1 MVSMVSMVG
10 MVSMVEMVSMVGTG
24 VFEAGGELA
33 EEEEAV

>member
-1 MVSMVSMVG
+1 MVSMVG
-10 MVSMVEMVSMVGTG
+10 MASMVEMVGTG

>member
-1 MVSMVSMVG
+1 MVD

-24 VFEAGGELA
+24 VFEVGGELA